1 MTAAACLWAALTAF
15 SCGIWESSDGAGGE
29 PAVTPEAVSSI
40 PFLTKE
46 PDRYQADITVTGFEN
61 GEPVIE
67 RKYIVAK
74 RATELSITFEPGTE
88 SERRLIE
95 LADGR
100 TVIFSEKT
108 GEYTEQ
114 KRGPGG
120 NKAARELVRGW
131 LTITPGTKYEKIST
145 ENGISRYKVSPEGLE
160 GSETIV
166 IYDENRKFPVGTEIY
181 SLRDGKKQLAFRYE
195 VSNFRNE
202 PDAGLFAIPKRS
214 LQNKP

>member
-1 MTAAACLWAALTAF
+1 M
-15 SCGIWESSDGAGGE
+15 
-29 PAVTPEAVSSI
+29 TPEAVSNI

-46 PDRYQADITVTGFEN
+46 PDRYQADIIVTAFED
-61 GEPVIE
+61 GEAVIE
-67 RKYIVAK
+67 RKYVVAK
-74 RATELSITFEPGTE
+74 RGTELSITFEPGKE

-100 TVIFSEKT
+100 SIVFSEIT

-120 NKAARELVRGW
+120 NEAARELVRGW
-131 LTITPGTKYEKIST
+131 LTVTPGTKYEKLST

-160 GSETIV
+160 ASETIV

-181 SLRDGKKQLAFRYE
+181 SLRDGKKELAFRYE

-202 PDAGLFAIPKRS
+202 PDAGLFSIPERS
-214 LQNKP
+214 RQDKP

>member
-15 SCGIWESSDGAGGE
+15 SCGIWGPSNGVGGD
-29 PAVTPEAVSSI
+29 PAVTPEAVSNI

-46 PDRYQADITVTGFEN
+46 PDRYQADISVTGFDD

-74 RATELSITFEPGTE
+74 RGMELSITFEPGTE

-100 TVIFSEKT
+100 SVIFSDKT

-120 NKAARELVRGW
+120 NEAARELVRGW
-131 LTITPGTKYEKIST
+131 LTATPGTKYEKLST
-145 ENGISRYKVSPEGLE
+145 ENGVSRYRVSPEGLE

-166 IYDENRKFPVGTEIY
+166 TYDENRKFPVGTEIY
-181 SLRDGKKQLAFRYE
+181 SLRDGKKELAFRYE

-202 PDAGLFAIPKRS
+202 PEAGLFEIPEGSR
-214 LQNKP
+214 QNKQ